1 MLKMEG
7 EEEWH
12 DKGIFSSSSKKPPKF
27 VIFGLKNQKGE
38 VVIEKKKWKKNCLNF
53 YGTSY
58 WQDQINPK
66 IVGQWKKNLC
76 TMSQKFTQEIN
87 GTLLGLIT
95 KLVCFIL

>member
-38 VVIEKKKWKKNCLNF
+38 VVIGKKN
-53 YGTSY
+53 GK
-58 WQDQINPK
+58 K
-66 IVGQWKKNLC
+66 IA
-76 TMSQKFTQEIN
+76 
-87 GTLLGLIT
+87 
-95 KLVCFIL
+95 